1 MTTSILYREKGNEK
15 GKEDGNEKG
24 KEDGNE
30 KGKEDGKL
38 WLSDSYLY
46 VKMRNTKLKKLG
58 EMVSLKL

>member
-30 KGKEDGKL
+30 DRKL

-46 VKMRNTKLKKLG
+46 VKMRNTKLHKLG

>member
-15 GKEDGNEKG
+15 GKEDGNDGNEKG
-24 KEDGNE
+24 KEDGN
-30 KGKEDGKL
+30 EDGKL

-46 VKMRNTKLKKLG
+46 VKMRNTKLNKLG